1 MQYREAYE
9 KGKSI
14 LKGIPDAELDAR
26 LLLEEVCHTNVQTL
40 LAHPETAVSEDEL
53 RAYLSMVNQRKQ
65 RKPLAYILGKQEFM
79 GLFFKV
85 TPDVLIPNQDTE
97 NLVEEALRQLDD
109 RSRILDLCTGSG
121 CILLSLLHYSNHC
134 VGVGTD
140 ISDAALKVAAQN
152 AQVLGLEGSSFF
164 LRGDLF
170 EALFQTNIGTATERG
185 KNESGPAR
193 SEDRKN
199 NNDLTWKEDV
209 EKEKDS
215 ERITDRM
222 EQRIPEKFDLIVSN
236 PPYIPTAVIDTLE
249 PEVRTAEPKLALDGG
264 RDGLNFYRRIAD
276 GAMDYL
282 VIGGALM
289 MEIGFDQAASV
300 TGILRDCGYSE
311 IEVFQDYGG
320 NDRIVRAVRP
330 LTSSSLGT

>member
-26 LLLEEVCHTNVQTL
+26 LLLEEVCHANVQTL
-40 LAHPETAVSEDEL
+40 LAHPETKVSEDEL
-53 RAYLSMVNQRKQ
+53 QAYLSMVNQRKQ

-79 GLFFKV
+79 GLSFKV

-152 AQVLGLEGSSFF
+152 AQALGLKESSVF

-170 EALFQTNIGTATERG
+170 EALHPE
-185 KNESGPAR
+185 KNKEKIKNDSGLAR
-193 SEDRKN
+193 PEDWEN
-199 NNDLTWKEDV
+199 NGSLTRKEDV
-209 EKEKDS
+209 EYEKDL
-215 ERITDRM
+215 EKP
-222 EQRIPEKFDLIVSN
+222 EERIPEKFDLIVSN

-249 PEVRTAEPKLALDGG
+249 PEVRAAEPKLALDGG
-264 RDGLNFYRRIAD
+264 EDGLNFYRRIAD
-276 GAMDYL
+276 GAMNCL

-300 TGILRDCGYSE
+300 TGILRDRGYAE
-311 IEVFQDYGG
+311 IEIIRDYGG

-330 LTSSSLGT
+330 LRSKI